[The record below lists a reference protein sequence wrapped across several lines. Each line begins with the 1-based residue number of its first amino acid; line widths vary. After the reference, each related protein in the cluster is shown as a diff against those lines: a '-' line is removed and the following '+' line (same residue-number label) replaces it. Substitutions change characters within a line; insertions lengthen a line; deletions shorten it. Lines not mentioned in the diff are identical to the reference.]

1 MNIPKYMTK
10 DFKGFLLEP
19 DDYWELVNIN
29 KRLFGDG
36 TMLTADTRRD
46 LANRMHVILL
56 RAVPLKGDLK

>member
-10 DFKGFLLEP
+10 DVEAFTLEP
-19 DDYWELVNIN
+19 EYYWELVEIN